1 MRNSPEIVGAP
12 NRLTKT
18 HFGLFRHGQTDWNI
32 NFLLQ
37 GVTDIPM
44 NATGIEQVRTAS
56 KVISRDDWD
65 IVITSPL
72 GRARQSAEIIAEQSG
87 FEEILTLDLLIER
100 SFGEAE
106 GLDYDQWKAKYS
118 SLDEIPGGESRTD
131 LIQRSQALL
140 DTIEKSHP
148 GKRILAISHGALIR
162 TLLSISSNNELPRN
176 GERLGNASLNI
187 VSHLDSAWSVT
198 KYDLEPLSSRDP

>member
-12 NRLTKT
+12 NTLTNT

-87 FEEILTLDLLIER
+87 FEEILTLDILIER

-198 KYDLEPLSSRDP
+198 KYDLEPLSPRDP

>member
-1 MRNSPEIVGAP
+1 
-12 NRLTKT
+12 LTNT

-72 GRARQSAEIIAEQSG
+72 GRARQTAEIIAEQSG

-198 KYDLEPLSSRDP
+198 KYDLEPLSPKGP

>member
-1 MRNSPEIVGAP
+1 
-12 NRLTKT
+12 LTNT

-56 KVISRDDWD
+56 KALRRDDWD
-65 IVITSPL
+65 LVLTSPL
-72 GRARQSAEIIAEQSG
+72 GRARETAEIIAEQAG
-87 FEEILTLDLLIER
+87 FDQILKMDLLIER

-118 SLDEIPGGESRTD
+118 SLDEIPGGESRTE

-140 DTIEKSHP
+140 DTIEKNHP

-162 TLLSISSNNELPRN
+162 TLLAISSNNELPRD
-176 GERLGNASLNI
+176 GERLGNASLNV
-187 VSHLDSAWSVT
+187 VSHLEATWSVT
-198 KYDLEPLSSRDP
+198 KYDLEPLSPKAL

>member
-1 MRNSPEIVGAP
+1 
-12 NRLTKT
+12 
-18 HFGLFRHGQTDWNI
+18 
-32 NFLLQ
+32 
-37 GVTDIPM
+37 
-44 NATGIEQVRTAS
+44 
-56 KVISRDDWD
+56 
-65 IVITSPL
+65 
-72 GRARQSAEIIAEQSG
+72 
-87 FEEILTLDLLIER
+87 LIER

-131 LIQRSQALL
+131 LIQRSKALL

-198 KYDLEPLSSRDP
+198 KYDLEPLSPQGP

>member
-1 MRNSPEIVGAP
+1 
-12 NRLTKT
+12 LTNT

-56 KVISRDDWD
+56 KAIRRDDWD
-65 IVITSPL
+65 LVLTSPL
-72 GRARQSAEIIAEQSG
+72 GRARETAEIIAEQAG
-87 FEEILTLDLLIER
+87 FDQILKMDLLIER

-118 SLDEIPGGESRTD
+118 SLDEIPGGESRTE

-140 DTIEKSHP
+140 DTIEKNHP

-162 TLLSISSNNELPRN
+162 TLLAISSNNELPRD
-176 GERLGNASLNI
+176 GERLGNASLNV
-187 VSHLDSAWSVT
+187 VSHLETTWSVT
-198 KYDLEPLSSRDP
+198 KYDLEPLSPKAL

>member
-1 MRNSPEIVGAP
+1 MRNSPGIVGAP
-12 NRLTKT
+12 NTLTNT

-198 KYDLEPLSSRDP
+198 KYDLEPLSP